1 MNRIMKYLPEYY
13 ERIQDFVELAE
24 TESIELDNMQG
35 AIDRLFDDQF
45 VLTSDEQAIRRRERM
60 LGIQADPTRET
71 LDFRKQRI
79 LNRYR
84 TRPPFTIRYLQQ
96 QLDFLVGPGRALAEV
111 DVQNFILT
119 ITTAIDEAVLFEELE
134 HTVNTIK
141 PANIIYQQNTAL
153 EDVIELDEHI
163 AAKTV
168 TWNYV
173 LGSWSLGEK
182 PFTTLGQEVII
193 K

>member
-1 MNRIMKYLPEYY
+1 MKYLPSYY
-13 ERIQDFVELAE
+13 EKILDFVELAE

-60 LGIQADPTRET
+60 LGIQADPTRES

-111 DVQNFILT
+111 DVQTFVLT

-134 HTVNTIK
+134 HTVHTIK

-163 AAKTV
+163 STQTV
-168 TWNYV
+168 TWNYI
-173 LGSWSLGEK
+173 LGSWDLGEK
-182 PFTTLGQEVII
+182 PFATLGQEVII

>member
-1 MNRIMKYLPEYY
+1 MNRVMKYLPSYY
-13 ERIQDFVELAE
+13 EKILDFVELAE

-60 LGIQADPTRET
+60 LGIQADPTRES

-134 HTVNTIK
+134 HTVHTIK

-153 EDVIELDEHI
+153 EDVIILDESI
-163 AAKTV
+163 ATQTV
-168 TWNYV
+168 TWNYI
-173 LGSWSLGEK
+173 LGSWDLGQE
-182 PFTTLGQEVII
+182 PFATLGQEVII

>member
-1 MNRIMKYLPEYY
+1 MNRVMKYLPEYY
-13 ERIQDFVELAE
+13 ERIQDFLELSE
-24 TESIELDNMQG
+24 TESMELDNMQG

-45 VLTSDEQAIRRRERM
+45 VLTSSEQAIRRRERM

-153 EDVIELDEHI
+153 EDIIELDESI
-163 AAKTV
+163 ASRNV

-182 PFTTLGQEVII
+182 PFATLGQEVII